1 MMNNGFLKH
10 VRAIVGSPSL
20 FTTDIPFQPL
30 TAGAV
35 VATALVDAATITP
48 DCSTGGVF
56 QLTCTSNAARSIQ
69 VPTNAPS
76 GAEIKIQLLNTSG
89 GALTLTT
96 FAAGIKQPA
105 AVTYPATAFNRIY
118 TLTNV
123 GGTWYLSFI
132 ATDVGN

>member
-10 VRAIVGSPSL
+10 VRAVVG
-20 FTTDIPFQPL
+20 TTPMFQMDIAFQPL
-30 TAGAV
+30 TAGAI

-56 QLTCTSNAARSIQ
+56 QLTCTSNAARAIQ